1 MVKFADEKEKVNK
14 IIDGFIL
21 KMKRRALYPITE
33 DRIYQYA
40 MAILCRAKGESRV
53 MTKVDIS
60 LDELSAYSRWT
71 DDIIKE
77 IREICGDNTKEILP
91 ACADVLLAKYNRA
104 VWGEYMQPLEITE
117 VVMTLMREHG
127 SRIVYNPF
135 AGLASYAFWEGIK
148 KYYGQ
153 EINHSTCNLAKMR
166 MELNGIDYSNF
177 ECSNS
182 IANWN
187 DHNADTIVS
196 TPPFGFRTDTDI
208 IQKYHAST
216 AEEFLLSKFINGKAK
231 YGFFVVSR
239 GVCFKSH
246 GTGLDIRKDI
256 CDKHLLEM
264 VINLPSGIF
273 SSTGISTSLIVLN
286 RCRRKEDK
294 VTFVDAEF
302 FFKTKHRKG
311 VLDVSLL
318 PSAIKD
324 ESLPITH
331 VVSYQELYEN
341 DCSFDLGRYALPRID
356 AEDGQK
362 IYSLGDL
369 LVSSEG
375 ERCDFTGEYVNN
387 VIESS
392 NFANTFPILGK
403 DVDNR
408 VFVDKPK
415 YKFHGPHIVFNMQGK
430 IYVHRG
436 DTDFYI
442 GTALRKLVFKVN
454 ETIVDKLYLAMIL
467 LLNDV
472 LQRSYFGAGMA
483 RINTSHLLKYKV
495 AIEEDLAKQR
505 REVKYLMRNYLK
517 DEKKR
522 VGIREAGG
530 DLTHMLGMPKD
541 QINNLIEILS
551 SSETLSNDDKR
562 CVKAIDDN
570 FRYMLRLINTVGV
583 DFATAEGTPEEF
595 KVTEMLGEYVESLK
609 NLKFSNNYK
618 IEVDFKSSDDVAIN
632 CDIDFVR
639 VILDSAFRNAYV
651 HGFEKKYSENNMVKL
666 GCKVVDYEGRNY
678 VCITVANNG
687 IAMDPAF
694 TTEDYAT
701 MGKKAGKMG
710 NTGKGGYHIYAIAK
724 RYDGYIRT
732 SSSKEWPF
740 ILDVLIPA
748 ENWSNNEIIE
758 EYGSKCL

>member
-1 MVKFADEKEKVNK
+1 
-14 IIDGFIL
+14 
-21 KMKRRALYPITE
+21 
-33 DRIYQYA
+33 
-40 MAILCRAKGESRV
+40 
-53 MTKVDIS
+53 
-60 LDELSAYSRWT
+60 
-71 DDIIKE
+71 
-77 IREICGDNTKEILP
+77 
-91 ACADVLLAKYNRA
+91 
-104 VWGEYMQPLEITE
+104 
-117 VVMTLMREHG
+117 MREHG
-127 SRIVYNPF
+127 SKIVYNPF
-135 AGLASYAFWEGIK
+135 AGLASYAFGDFIK

-153 EINHSTCNLAKMR
+153 ERDPSNCNMAKMR
-166 MELNGIDYSNF
+166 MALKGIDYSNF
-177 ECSNS
+177 EQGNS
-182 IANWN
+182 IDNWN
-187 DHNADTIVS
+187 DYDADTIVS
-196 TPPFGFRTDTDI
+196 TPPFGLKTNSDI
-208 IQKYHAST
+208 IQKHHAST

-246 GTGLDIRKDI
+246 GTGLDLRKDI
-256 CDKHLLEM
+256 CDSHLLEM

-286 RCRRKEDK
+286 RCRRDEDK

-302 FFKTKHRKG
+302 FFKKKNQKKDA
-311 VLDVSLL
+311 LDASLL
-318 PSAIKD
+318 PVAIKD
-324 ESLPITH
+324 DSLPITH

-341 DCSFDLGRYALPRID
+341 DCSFDLTRYALQRI
-356 AEDGQK
+356 EVEEGQK
-362 IYSLGDL
+362 LYSLGEL
-369 LVSSEG
+369 LSLSEG

-387 VIESS
+387 VIDSS
-392 NFANTFPILGK
+392 NFASTFPVLGK

-408 VFVDKPK
+408 VFVDKTK
-415 YKFHGPHIVFNMQGK
+415 YKFHGPHIVFNIQGN
-430 IYVHRG
+430 IYVHKG
-436 DTDFYI
+436 DSDFYL
-442 GTALRKLVFKVN
+442 GTALRKLAFKVN
-454 ETIVDKLYLAMIL
+454 ETIVDKLYLAINL
-467 LLNDV
+467 LLNGV
-472 LQRSYFGAGMA
+472 LQRNYFGAGMA

-495 AIEEDLAKQR
+495 AIDEDLTVQR
-505 REVKYLMRNYLK
+505 KEVNDLMRGYLK
-517 DEKKR
+517 QERKR
-522 VGIREAGG
+522 LDIREAGG

-551 SSETLSNDDKR
+551 SSETLSDDDKR
-562 CVKAIDDN
+562 YVKAIDDN

-583 DFATAEGTPEEF
+583 DFTTAEGSPEEI

-618 IEVDFKSSDDVAIN
+618 IEVDFISSDDVTIN

-651 HGFEKKYSENNMVKL
+651 HGFEKKYSENNVVKL
-666 GCKVVDYEGRNY
+666 GCKVVDYEDRYY

-687 IAMDPAF
+687 IAIDPAF
-694 TTEDYAT
+694 TTKDYAT

-710 NTGKGGYHIYAIAK
+710 NTGKGGYHIYAITK
-724 RYDGYIRT
+724 RYDGYIRI

>member
-1 MVKFADEKEKVNK
+1 MSNISDAKIKVCNIIYSFIDKLYTRGLNSGQLQFAM
-14 IIDGFIL
+14 L
-21 KMKRRALYPITE
+21 
-33 DRIYQYA
+33 
-40 MAILCRAKGESRV
+40 ILCKAKGHSNVLTRV
-53 MTKVDIS
+53 E
-60 LDELSAYSRWT
+60 DELKVYNIDAEYIDSTVVAVRN
-71 DDIIKE
+71 
-77 IREICGDNTKEILP
+77 ICGDKITEILP
-91 ACADVLLAKYNRA
+91 ECADIIIGKYSKGPWGQYSQSKEISDLVLSF
-104 VWGEYMQPLEITE
+104 V
-117 VVMTLMREHG
+117 REKG
-127 SRIVYNPF
+127 CRIIYNPF
-135 AGLASYAFWEGIK
+135 AGLASYAIADFIE

-153 EINHSTCNLAKMR
+153 EINFRVSNIAKMR
-166 MELNGIDYSNF
+166 LELNNIDHSNYINCDSF
-177 ECSNS
+177 IE
-182 IANWN
+182 WD
-187 DHNADTIVS
+187 DHGADCIVS
-196 TPPFGFRTDTDI
+196 TPPFGLRTDTDI

-239 GVCFKSH
+239 GVCFNNH
-246 GTGLDIRKDI
+246 GTGLDLRKDI

-273 SSTGISTSLIVLN
+273 SSTGVSTSLIVLN
-286 RCRRKEDK
+286 RCRKKEDK

-302 FFKTKHRKG
+302 FFKTKHRKD

-318 PSAIKD
+318 PAAIKD
-324 ESLPITH
+324 ESLPMTH

-341 DCSFDLGRYALPRID
+341 DCSFDLARYALPSIE

-369 LVSSEG
+369 LASSVG
-375 ERCDFTGEYVNN
+375 ERCDFTGEHVSN

-392 NFANTFPILGK
+392 NFATTLAHLSK

-436 DTDFYI
+436 DTDFYV
-442 GTALRKLVFKVN
+442 GTALRRLVFKVN

-472 LQRSYFGAGMA
+472 LQRNYFGAGMA

-505 REVKYLMRNYLK
+505 KEVKDLMRDYLK
-517 DEKKR
+517 EEKKR
-522 VGIREAGG
+522 LGIREAGG

-551 SSETLSNDDKR
+551 SSETLSNDDKK

-583 DFATAEGTPEEF
+583 DFATAEGTAEEF

-609 NLKFSNNYK
+609 NLKFSNNYR
-618 IEVDFKSSDDVAIN
+618 IEVDFKSSDDVTIN

-666 GCKVVDYEGRNY
+666 GCKVVDYQGRNY

-687 IAMDPAF
+687 IAMDPSF

-701 MGKKAGKMG
+701 MGKKTGKMG